1 MSERVKP
8 IEVMR
13 RNICPVC
20 AKMDC
25 PFLTKDKH
33 CKEMMDAFREGDI
46 PKAIKIYSQRYLPYA
61 GLMSGSLKKAVES
74 YDSIVQMFTSTSKQQ
89 ISIPA
94 ELNTAIISA
103 QSTLIPGKSINKATL
118 APVAIFTPA
127 ITTTSATSVTET
139 LGAILGRALGLG
151 AGLMLYS
158 PPVGV
163 GSDRYPAVIYQ
174 EYPKNQ
180 ETALTVAGLKLNIPK
195 EAQLRDI
202 AKQKG
207 IINTSAT
214 VIEQVVNGTKQIEL
228 VRTDAPV
235 KTRVVEARKTVE
247 KGIFAYTLP
256 NEKQERIVQI
266 GSVAILTGTALPQPE
281 RHKYLS
287 GKVFDIPRFN
297 NLPLQ
302 QPTFFT
308 ESEKKQSKLK
318 EPIILVFPWELG
330 IKPIYLSTGKKDK
343 PRQGVKERG
352 HSYHE
357 PPKTQDIKGL
367 GELKESKPK
376 TPKQGGA
383 GRRTRWIGD
392 KGRKIYE
399 WDYQH
404 GEIEGYRASDGQHIG
419 AFDPKTG
426 NQLKPADPK
435 RSIKKYL

>member
-8 IEVMR
+8 IEVMK

-20 AKMDC
+20 AKIDC
-25 PFLTKDKH
+25 IFLTKDKH

-46 PKAIKIYSQRYLPYA
+46 TKAIKIYSQRYLQYA
-61 GLMSGSLKKAVES
+61 GMMSGSLKKAVGS
-74 YDSIVQMFTSTSKQQ
+74 YDSIVQMLTSAPKPQ
-89 ISIPA
+89 ISISA
-94 ELNTAIISA
+94 ELNTAITSA
-103 QSTLIPGKSINKATL
+103 QSTLIPGKSINKANL
-118 APVAIFTPA
+118 APVAIFTPVV
-127 ITTTSATSVTET
+127 TTTNATVASET

-163 GSDRYPAVIYQ
+163 GSDRYPSMIYQ
-174 EYPKNQ
+174 EFPQNK
-180 ETALTVAGLKLNIPK
+180 ETALTEAGQRLNIPK

-228 VRTDAPV
+228 VKTNVPV

-266 GSVAILTGTALPQPE
+266 GSAEILTGTALPQPE
-281 RHKYLS
+281 RHRYLL
-287 GKVFDIPRFN
+287 GKVYDIPRFN
-297 NLPLQ
+297 NLPLDA
-302 QPTFFT
+302 PTFFT
-308 ESEKKQSKLK
+308 ESEKEQSSLK

-352 HSYHE
+352 HSYHPAPRTE
-357 PPKTQDIKGL
+357 DIKGL
-367 GELKESKPK
+367 GILKPVQGK

-383 GRRTRWIGD
+383 GKRNRWKGD
-392 KGRKIYE
+392 KGRRIYE
-399 WDYQH
+399 WDSQH
-404 GEIEGYRASDGQHIG
+404 GELEGYRASDGQHIG

-435 RSIKKYL
+435 RNIKKFL

>member
-1 MSERVKP
+1 M
-8 IEVMR
+8 
-13 RNICPVC
+13 
-20 AKMDC
+20 
-25 PFLTKDKH
+25 
-33 CKEMMDAFREGDI
+33 
-46 PKAIKIYSQRYLPYA
+46 
-61 GLMSGSLKKAVES
+61 
-74 YDSIVQMFTSTSKQQ
+74 
-89 ISIPA
+89 
-94 ELNTAIISA
+94 
-103 QSTLIPGKSINKATL
+103 
-118 APVAIFTPA
+118 
-127 ITTTSATSVTET
+127 
-139 LGAILGRALGLG
+139 
-151 AGLMLYS
+151 
-158 PPVGV
+158 
-163 GSDRYPAVIYQ
+163 
-174 EYPKNQ
+174 
-180 ETALTVAGLKLNIPK
+180 AGLKLNIPK

-302 QPTFFT
+302 PPTFFT
-308 ESEKKQSKLK
+308 ESEKKQSTLK

-330 IKPIYLSTGKKDK
+330 IKPIYLSTEKKDK

-352 HSYHE
+352 HSYHPAPRTE
-357 PPKTQDIKGL
+357 DIKGL
-367 GELKESKPK
+367 GILKPVQGK

-383 GRRTRWIGD
+383 GKRNRWKGD
-392 KGRKIYE
+392 KGRRIYE
-399 WDYQH
+399 WDSQL
-404 GEIEGYRASDGQHIG
+404 GELEGYRASDGQHIG

-435 RSIKKYL
+435 RNIKKYL

>member
-1 MSERVKP
+1 MSSRVKP
-8 IEVMR
+8 IEVMK

-46 PKAIKIYSQRYLPYA
+46 TKAIKIYSQRYLQYA
-61 GLMSGSLKKAVES
+61 GLMSGSLKKAIES
-74 YDSIVQMFTSTSKQQ
+74 YDSIVQMVTSTPKQQ

-94 ELNTAIISA
+94 ELNTAITSA
-103 QSTLIPGKSINKATL
+103 QSTLIPGKTIDKATL

-127 ITTTSATSVTET
+127 VTTTSATSATET

-163 GSDRYPAVIYQ
+163 GSDRYPSVIYQ

-180 ETALTVAGLKLNIPK
+180 ETALTIAGQRLNIPK
-195 EAQLRDI
+195 EAHLRDL
-202 AKQKG
+202 AKRKG

-214 VIEQVVNGTKQIEL
+214 VIEKVVNGAKQIEL
-228 VRTDAPV
+228 VQTDTPV
-235 KTRVVEARKTVE
+235 KTRVVEARKTAE

-256 NEKQERIVQI
+256 HEKQERMAQI
-266 GSVAILTGTALPQPE
+266 GNVAILTGAALPEPE
-281 RHKYLS
+281 KHKYIP
-287 GKVFDIPRFN
+287 GGVYDIPRFN
-297 NLPLQ
+297 KLPLEA
-302 QPTFFT
+302 PTFFT
-308 ESEKKQSKLK
+308 EGEKKLSTLK

-343 PRQGVKERG
+343 ARQGVKEKG
-352 HSYHE
+352 HSYH
-357 PPKTQDIKGL
+357 PAPKTEEIKGL
-367 GELKESKPK
+367 GELKKGQKK
-376 TPKQGGA
+376 TPKQSGG
-383 GRRTRWIGD
+383 GRRDRWIGD

-399 WDYQH
+399 WDSQH
-404 GEIEGYRASDGQHIG
+404 GELEGYRASDGQHIG

-435 RSIKKYL
+435 RNIKKYL

>member
-1 MSERVKP
+1 
-8 IEVMR
+8 MR

-25 PFLTKDKH
+25 PFLTKDKY

-46 PKAIKIYSQRYLPYA
+46 PKAIKIYSQRYLQYA

-74 YDSIVQMFTSTSKQQ
+74 YDSIVQMFTSTSKKQ

-94 ELNTAIISA
+94 ELNIAIISA
-103 QSTLIPGKSINKATL
+103 QSTLIPEKSINKATL
-118 APVAIFTPA
+118 APIAILTPA

-151 AGLMLYS
+151 AGFMLYS

-163 GSDRYPAVIYQ
+163 GSDRYPSVIYQ

-195 EAQLRDI
+195 EAHLRDI

-207 IINTSAT
+207 IISTSAT

-266 GSVAILTGTALPQPE
+266 GSVEILTGAALPQPE
-281 RHKYLS
+281 RHKYLPD
-287 GKVFDIPRFN
+287 KVYDIPRFN
-297 NLPLQ
+297 NLPLDA
-302 QPTFFT
+302 PTFFT
-308 ESEKKQSKLK
+308 ENEKVQSSLK

-330 IKPIYLSTGKKDK
+330 IKPIYLSTGKKDTT
-343 PRQGVKERG
+343 RRGVKELG
-352 HSYHE
+352 HSYHPVPRTE
-357 PPKTQDIKGL
+357 DIKGL
-367 GELKESKPK
+367 GILKPVQGK

-383 GRRTRWIGD
+383 GKLNRWKGD
-392 KGRKIYE
+392 KGRRIYE
-399 WDYQH
+399 WDSQH
-404 GEIEGYRASDGQHIG
+404 GELEGYRASDGQHIG

-435 RSIKKYL
+435 RNIKKYL

>member
-8 IEVMR
+8 IEVMK

-20 AKMDC
+20 AKIDC
-25 PFLTKDKH
+25 IFLTKDKH

-46 PKAIKIYSQRYLPYA
+46 TKAIKIYSQRYLQYA
-61 GLMSGSLKKAVES
+61 GMMSGSLKKAVGS
-74 YDSIVQMFTSTSKQQ
+74 YDSIVQMLTSAPKQQ
-89 ISIPA
+89 ISISA
-94 ELNTAIISA
+94 ELNTAITSA
-103 QSTLIPGKSINKATL
+103 QSTLIPGKSINKANL
-118 APVAIFTPA
+118 APVAIFTSVV
-127 ITTTSATSVTET
+127 TTTNATVASET

-163 GSDRYPAVIYQ
+163 GSDRYPSMIYQ
-174 EYPKNQ
+174 EFPQNK
-180 ETALTVAGLKLNIPK
+180 ETALTAAGQRLNIPK

-214 VIEQVVNGTKQIEL
+214 VIEQAVNGTKQIEL
-228 VRTDAPV
+228 VKTNVPV

-266 GSVAILTGTALPQPE
+266 GSAEILTGTELPQPE
-281 RHKYLS
+281 RHRYLL
-287 GKVFDIPRFN
+287 GKVYDIPRFN
-297 NLPLQ
+297 NLPLDA
-302 QPTFFT
+302 PTFFT
-308 ESEKKQSKLK
+308 ESEKEQSSLK

-352 HSYHE
+352 HSYH
-357 PPKTQDIKGL
+357 PAPKTEDIKGL
-367 GELKESKPK
+367 G
-376 TPKQGGA
+376 
-383 GRRTRWIGD
+383 I
-392 KGRKIYE
+392 
-399 WDYQH
+399 
-404 GEIEGYRASDGQHIG
+404 
-419 AFDPKTG
+419 
-426 NQLKPADPK
+426 LKPV
-435 RSIKKYL
+435 

>member
-8 IEVMR
+8 IEVMK

-20 AKMDC
+20 AKIDC
-25 PFLTKDKH
+25 IFLTKDKH
-33 CKEMMDAFREGDI
+33 CKEMMDAFREGNTG
-46 PKAIKIYSQRYLPYA
+46 KAIKIYTQRYLQYA
-61 GLMSGSLKKAVES
+61 GMMSGSLKYAVES
-74 YDSIVQMFTSTSKQQ
+74 YDSIVQMFISTSKSQ
-89 ISIPA
+89 ISAPIV
-94 ELNTAIISA
+94 LNKAITSA
-103 QSTLIPGKSINKATL
+103 QSTLIPGKSINKANL
-118 APVAIFTPA
+118 APVAIFTPVV
-127 ITTTSATSVTET
+127 TTKNATVASET

-163 GSDRYPAVIYQ
+163 GSDRYPSMIYQ
-174 EYPKNQ
+174 EFPQNK
-180 ETALTVAGLKLNIPK
+180 ETALTAAGQRLNIPK

-228 VRTDAPV
+228 VKTNVPV

-256 NEKQERIVQI
+256 NDKQERIVQI
-266 GSVAILTGTALPQPE
+266 GSAEILTGTALPQPE
-281 RHKYLS
+281 RHRYIT
-287 GKVFDIPRFN
+287 GNVYDIPRFN
-297 NLPLQ
+297 NLPLDA
-302 QPTFFT
+302 PTFFT
-308 ESEKKQSKLK
+308 ENEKEQSSLK

-357 PPKTQDIKGL
+357 PPKTQNIKGL